1 MINTLN
7 NNYKCRNMLNYYSYF
22 ELKIQQKVI
31 NVLILLLMHP
41 CERFI
46 IMYLNCFIII
56 NIRFLLNL

>member
-1 MINTLN
+1 
-7 NNYKCRNMLNYYSYF
+7 MLNYYSYF